1 MSETIENEEIKNLKR
16 EVAKLRLEGNLRK
29 SLSNQLTI
37 QKKIA
42 DDAKAEA
49 LAKSE
54 EVEKISKQLAKYL
67 SPQIHEQIF
76 SGKQSAEV
84 KSNRKKLTVFF
95 SDIVGFTDIS
105 DELESEEMTNLLNF
119 YLNEMSQIALRF
131 GGTIDKFIGDAL
143 MIFFGDPDTNGPQE
157 DARKCIQ
164 MALEMQKLMNQLS
177 GYWSKNYSLK
187 QDLKIR
193 IGINTGF
200 CTVGNFGSLDR
211 LDYTAIGSTVNL
223 ASRLES
229 IAEAG
234 SIIISEDTFA
244 LVNNFFTFKKPKN
257 VKIKGFLRDIKCY
270 ELKKEDTSKEDM
282 FSLSGKGFQ
291 IDINKKKQVI
301 FKNKSNYMN
310 AGVYFFKHKILKKI
324 KKIPFSLETNLLVN
338 LINSKEFNGVKS
350 SNFFIDIGTLSNLR
364 KGEKILIIDDLIAT
378 GGTAEAAAKIIEIS
392 GGKVAGFIFVI
403 NLFDLPGNNMLKD
416 KGYKTESLIEFPGH

>member
-42 DDAKAEA
+42 DEAKAEA

-119 YLNEMSQIALRF
+119 YLNEMSQIALKY

-143 MIFFGDPDTNGPQE
+143 MIFFGDPESKGHQN
-157 DARKCIQ
+157 DAKQCVK
-164 MALEMQKLMNQLS
+164 MAVEMQELMSELS
-177 GYWSKNYSLK
+177 GYWAKNYSLK
-187 QDLKIR
+187 KDLKIR

-211 LDYTAIGSTVNL
+211 IDYTAIGSTVNL

-229 IAEAG
+229 MAEAG
-234 SIIISEDTFA
+234 TILVSEDTYA
-244 LVNNFFTFKKPKN
+244 LVNNFFTFKNPKEI
-257 VKIKGFLRDIKCY
+257 KIKGFLRSIKCF
-270 ELKKEDTSKEDM
+270 ELKEEDTSKEDI
-282 FSLSGKGFQ
+282 FFLSGKGFQ
-291 IDINKKKQVI
+291 ISINKKLVK
-301 FKNKSNYMN
+301 KNSLNDLKSQLD
-310 AGVYFFKHKILKKI
+310 IL
-324 KKIPFSLETNLLVN
+324 
-338 LINSKEFNGVKS
+338 
-350 SNFFIDIGTLSNLR
+350 
-364 KGEKILIIDDLIAT
+364 
-378 GGTAEAAAKIIEIS
+378 
-392 GGKVAGFIFVI
+392 
-403 NLFDLPGNNMLKD
+403 LKTD
-416 KGYKTESLIEFPGH
+416 KN

>member
-1 MSETIENEEIKNLKR
+1 MTQRSDSEEIKNLKR

-42 DDAKAEA
+42 DDAKAQA

-54 EVEKISKQLAKYL
+54 EVEKISNQLAKYL

-76 SGKQSAEV
+76 SGKQNAEI

-95 SDIVGFTDIS
+95 SDIVRFTDIS

-119 YLNEMSQIALRF
+119 YLNEMSQIALKF

-143 MIFFGDPDTNGPQE
+143 MIFFGDPETEGPQE
-157 DARKCIQ
+157 DAKKCIQ
-164 MALEMQKLMNQLS
+164 MALEMQKIMNELK

-187 QDLKIR
+187 KDLKIR

-200 CTVGNFGSLDR
+200 CTVGNFGSQDR

-229 IAEAG
+229 MAEAS
-234 SIIISEDTFA
+234 SILVSEDTFA
-244 LVNNFFTFKKPKN
+244 LTENFFSFKNPKE
-257 VKIKGFLRDIKCY
+257 VKVKGFLRNIKYY
-270 ELKKEDTSKEDM
+270 ELLKEDTSKEDM
-282 FSLSGKGFQ
+282 VSISGKGFK
-291 IDINKKKQVI
+291 IEINKKIV
-301 FKNKSNYMN
+301 
-310 AGVYFFKHKILKKI
+310 KK
-324 KKIPFSLETNLLVN
+324 
-338 LINSKEFNGVKS
+338 
-350 SNFFIDIGTLSNLR
+350 
-364 KGEKILIIDDLIAT
+364 DDLSEIKNQINT
-378 GGTAEAAAKIIEIS
+378 LIDGKIS
-392 GGKVAGFIFVI
+392 
-403 NLFDLPGNNMLKD
+403 
-416 KGYKTESLIEFPGH
+416 

>member
-1 MSETIENEEIKNLKR
+1 MQDSTENEEIKILKR
-16 EVAKLRLEGNLRK
+16 EIAKLRLEGNLRK

-54 EVEKISKQLAKYL
+54 EVVKISNQLAKYL

-84 KSNRKKLTVFF
+84 KSNRKKLTIFF
-95 SDIVGFTDIS
+95 SDIVSFTDIS

-119 YLNEMSQIALRF
+119 YLNEMSQIALKF

-143 MIFFGDPDTNGPQE
+143 MIFFGDPETKGPQE
-157 DARKCIQ
+157 DAKQCVQ
-164 MALEMQKLMNQLS
+164 MALEMQDLMGQLS

-187 QDLKIR
+187 KNLKIR

-211 LDYTAIGSTVNL
+211 IDYTAIGSTVNL

-229 IAEAG
+229 MADPG
-234 SIIISEDTFA
+234 SVLVSEDTFA
-244 LVNNFFTFKKPKN
+244 LVNNYFSFQKPKE
-257 VKIKGFLRDIKCY
+257 VKVKGFLRNIKCY
-270 ELKKEDTSKEDM
+270 ELEKEDTSKEDL
-282 FSLSGKGFQ
+282 FSVSGKGFQ
-291 IDINKKKQVI
+291 LDINKK
-301 FKNKSNYMN
+301 
-310 AGVYFFKHKILKKI
+310 
-324 KKIPFSLETNLLVN
+324 
-338 LINSKEFNGVKS
+338 LINN
-350 SNFFIDIGTLSNLR
+350 R
-364 KGEKILIIDDLIAT
+364 IIV
-378 GGTAEAAAKIIEIS
+378 E
-392 GGKVAGFIFVI
+392 
-403 NLFDLPGNNMLKD
+403 LKD
-416 KGYKTESLIEFPGH
+416 RLDHLIKDDNS

>member
-1 MSETIENEEIKNLKR
+1 MQDSTENDEIKILKR

-54 EVEKISKQLAKYL
+54 EVVKISNQLAKYL

-95 SDIVGFTDIS
+95 SDIVSFTDIS

-119 YLNEMSQIALRF
+119 YLNEMSQIALKF

-143 MIFFGDPDTNGPQE
+143 MIFFGDPETKGPQE
-157 DARKCIQ
+157 DAKQCVQ
-164 MALEMQKLMNQLS
+164 MALEMQNLMNQLS

-187 QDLKIR
+187 KDLKIR

-211 LDYTAIGSTVNL
+211 IDYTAIGSTVNL

-229 IAEAG
+229 MADPG
-234 SIIISEDTFA
+234 SILVSEDTFA
-244 LVNNFFTFKKPKN
+244 LVNNYFSFQKPKE
-257 VKIKGFLRDIKCY
+257 VKVKGFLRNIKCY
-270 ELKKEDTSKEDM
+270 ELEKKDTSKEDL

-291 IDINKKKQVI
+291 LDINKK
-301 FKNKSNYMN
+301 
-310 AGVYFFKHKILKKI
+310 
-324 KKIPFSLETNLLVN
+324 
-338 LINSKEFNGVKS
+338 LINN
-350 SNFFIDIGTLSNLR
+350 N
-364 KGEKILIIDDLIAT
+364 IIS
-378 GGTAEAAAKIIEIS
+378 E
-392 GGKVAGFIFVI
+392 
-403 NLFDLPGNNMLKD
+403 LKD
-416 KGYKTESLIEFPGH
+416 KLDHLINDDNS